1 MIRILNMSIEGNIA
15 IICITE
21 NGKTLAKKIESLVN
35 NCVVY
40 QIKNKKGTL
49 NINQEDSVQIVQK
62 KLSDFVGEVFNKFEY
77 IIFIMATGIVVRSIA
92 PYIISKFS
100 DPAILV
106 IDEKGQNV
114 ISLLSGH
121 VGGANSLTHYISS
134 LINANPVITTA
145 TDVNQKA
152 SLDMIAKKLNAYIGN
167 FRENVKEVNSMLVN
181 SKCVGL
187 YVEEGYQ
194 VDTRG
199 FKLIES
205 SKELKD
211 SCLNKDIEKIV
222 IVSNKINFTKDTK
235 SLNIDSLE
243 IDNNFKYNYVK
254 EKIIKVIPKDIVIG
268 IGCRRYTDSKLMFDS
283 LLEFFEEQN
292 IDIKAVK
299 TIGSIALKKDEKAII
314 DLAKKLKVPFET
326 FSIDEI
332 SKVDDMFDKSDF
344 VKKNVGVYSVAEPV
358 AYLLSKGNLIV
369 EKHKYKGI
377 TFSVGRIKI

>member
-1 MIRILNMSIEGNIA
+1 MSIEGNIA

-21 NGKTLAKKIESLVN
+21 NGKNLARKIESLVD

-49 NINQEDSVQIVQK
+49 DISQEDSVQIIQK

-121 VGGANSLTHYISS
+121 IGGANSLTHYISS

-152 SLDMIAKKLNAYIGN
+152 SLDMIAKKLNAYIDN

-199 FKLIES
+199 FKLIKS
-205 SKELKD
+205 SKGLKD
-211 SCLNKDIEKIV
+211 SFLNKDIEKIV
-222 IVSNKINFTKDTK
+222 IVSNKINFTKDIE
-235 SLNIDSLE
+235 SLDV
-243 IDNNFKYNYVK
+243 DNNFTHNYYR

-283 LLEFFEEQN
+283 LLEFFEVQN

-299 TIGSIALKKDEKAII
+299 IIGSIDLKKDEKAII
-314 DLAKKLKVPFET
+314 DLAKKLKAPFKT

>member
-1 MIRILNMSIEGNIA
+1 MSIEGNIA

-21 NGKTLAKKIESLVN
+21 NGKILAKKIESLVN

-40 QIKNKKGTL
+40 QIKNKKATL
-49 NINQEDSVQIVQK
+49 AISQEDSVQIVQK
-62 KLSDFVGEVFNKFEY
+62 KLSDFVGEVFSKSEY
-77 IIFIMATGIVVRSIA
+77 IVFIMATGIVVRSIA
-92 PYIISKFS
+92 PYIRSKFS

-121 VGGANSLTHYISS
+121 VGGANNLTQYISS

-152 SLDMIAKKLNAYIGN
+152 SLDMIAKNLNAYIAN

-181 SKCVGL
+181 NKCVGL

-205 SKELKD
+205 SKALKD
-211 SCLNKDIEKIV
+211 CCLNKDIEKIV
-222 IVSNKINFTKDTK
+222 IVSNKINFTKNTE
-235 SLNIDSLE
+235 SLKIDSLE
-243 IDNNFKYNYVK
+243 IDNNFKHNYVK

-268 IGCRRYTDSKLMFDS
+268 IGCRRYTDSKLMFNS
-283 LLEFFEEQN
+283 LLEFFEKQN

-299 TIGSIALKKDEKAII
+299 TIGSIELKKDEKAII
-314 DLAKKLKVPFET
+314 DLAEKLKVPFET

>member
-1 MIRILNMSIEGNIA
+1 MSIEGNIA

-21 NGKTLAKKIESLVN
+21 NGKNLARKIESLVD

-49 NINQEDSVQIVQK
+49 DISQEDSVQIIQK

-121 VGGANSLTHYISS
+121 IGGANSLTHYISS

-152 SLDMIAKKLNAYIGN
+152 SLDMIAKKLNAYIDN

-181 SKCVGL
+181 GKCVGL

-199 FKLIES
+199 FKLIKS
-205 SKELKD
+205 SKGLKD
-211 SCLNKDIEKIV
+211 SFLNKDIEKIV
-222 IVSNKINFTKDTK
+222 IVSNKINFTKDIE
-235 SLNIDSLE
+235 SLDV
-243 IDNNFKYNYVK
+243 DNNFTHNYYR

-283 LLEFFEEQN
+283 LLEFFEVQN

-299 TIGSIALKKDEKAII
+299 IIGSIDLKKDEKAII
-314 DLAKKLKVPFET
+314 DLAKKLKAPFKT